1 MKKITTTKSF
11 QFSALLSLTIPLL
24 FQLAYLNSALAV
36 DFIKLEREFSGKGS
50 SQGAFSK
57 DIHLTFKQNIYVS
70 DTENRLIQKLSPT
83 GEFLFQIPVDPESID
98 NILRKPRHLAVDDLG
113 NIYVADV
120 TAHHIAETAAPKI
133 YIFAPCVHKFS
144 STGELQNTYFVDPVN
159 QKPGVVL
166 LANPMIDE
174 NGKTAWGIQPTGH
187 DRALRVAVNAQ
198 NQLYILD
205 AKRGRMHKFAAD
217 GEKLLTFGRYGAG
230 DGEFDR
236 DAADIAIDVRG
247 NVFIADTGNHR
258 IVKFDGNG
266 NFVRSFGRKG
276 RDNGEFVKPMALI
289 TLPTGEVLVK
299 DASRFRRKVGGL
311 PEVIALSPTL
321 TQLTESTPGQADL
334 ANTIRNATRPQYGPF
349 AQNPM
354 TAVDTATL
362 NRRLRLLEEAEYRR
376 FFDDEDYDD
385 DENQEELAEELKR
398 ADIRL
403 TVFHNVISRVQKFD
417 NNGRYIGRIIYE
429 TDQLSQEKHDLTFL
443 DFDPSGYLYLRD
455 TSDFTIAQYSI
466 TGFTVKPSHM
476 NGFYSTRVANLSNN
490 YLEDYEDID
499 FSTDVEDKLNQ
510 LELKNL
516 FGWTYSL
523 SERWHLTFLDELT
536 YSEQD
541 ERYTTPAKIEDS
553 FDFETQALENAF
565 AVNLKYITNP
575 NPYRYKELNLS
586 VGRVDGTSDLTQDA
600 LFPDLNKQSRIDTGD
615 ANSTVVELN
624 WDIWSRTNLW
634 LRYADLNPAE
644 TSRNFVRRFYDVSGD
659 LYEVFGSRNQA
670 RQFLSE
676 FTIKF

>member
-1 MKKITTTKSF
+1 M
-11 QFSALLSLTIPLL
+11 
-24 FQLAYLNSALAV
+24 
-36 DFIKLEREFSGKGS
+36 EREFSGKGS

-57 DIHLTFKQNIYVS
+57 DIHLAFKQNIYVS
-70 DTENRLIQKLSPT
+70 DTENRLIQNLSPT
-83 GEFLFQIPVDPESID
+83 GEFLGQIPANPESPD
-98 NILRKPRHLAVDDLG
+98 NILRKPGHLAVDEIG
-113 NIYVADV
+113 NIYVTDI
-120 TAHHIAETAAPKI
+120 TAHHIAETADPKI

-144 STGELQNTYFVDPVN
+144 LIGELLDTYFVDPVDER
-159 QKPGVVL
+159 PGVVL
-166 LANPMIDE
+166 PAKLIIDE
-174 NGKTAWGIQPTGH
+174 NGKTAFGIQPTGH

-205 AKRGRMHKFAAD
+205 AKRGRIHKFAAD
-217 GEKLLTFGRYGAG
+217 GKKLLTFGRYGAG
-230 DGEFDR
+230 DGEFDK
-236 DAADIAIDVRG
+236 DAADIAIDPRG
-247 NVFIADTGNHR
+247 NVFVADTGNHR
-258 IVKFDGNG
+258 IVKFNSDGK
-266 NFVRSFGRKG
+266 FVRNFGKKG
-276 RDNGEFVKPMALI
+276 RDNGEFVKPMALV
-289 TLPTGEVLVK
+289 TLPTGEILVK

-334 ANTIRNATRPQYGPF
+334 ANTITNATRPQYGPF
-349 AQNPM
+349 AQNPL
-354 TAVDTATL
+354 TAVDTASL

-376 FFDDEDYDD
+376 YFDDKDYDN
-385 DENQEELAEELKR
+385 ENDEELAEELKR

-403 TVFHNVISRVQKFD
+403 TLFHNVISRIQKFD

-429 TDQLSQEKHDLTFL
+429 TDQLSEKKHDLTFL

-455 TSDFTIAQYSI
+455 TSDFTIAQYSV

-476 NGFYSTRVANLSNN
+476 NGFYSTRVANFSNN

-600 LFPDLNKQSRIDTGD
+600 LFPDLNKQQRIDTGD
-615 ANSTVVELN
+615 ANSTVIELN

-670 RQFLSE
+670 RQFLGE